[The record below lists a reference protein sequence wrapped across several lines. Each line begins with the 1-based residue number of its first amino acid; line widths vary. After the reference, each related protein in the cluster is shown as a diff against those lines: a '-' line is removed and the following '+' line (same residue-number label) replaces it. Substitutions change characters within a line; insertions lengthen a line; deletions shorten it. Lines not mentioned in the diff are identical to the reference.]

1 MLLLAEVDRGSVIS
15 LLVVLFSFFLR
26 LFSAFCSFAP
36 LLDMLDFAVCPDAF
50 PHKKYMK
57 RIKKKQTF
65 GLFFTVVS
73 LLYNNIVRTFLEF

>member
-1 MLLLAEVDRGSVIS
+1 
-15 LLVVLFSFFLR
+15 
-26 LFSAFCSFAP
+26 
-36 LLDMLDFAVCPDAF
+36 MLDFAVCPDAF

-57 RIKKKQTF
+57 RIKKKKKKKKTTF